1 MRALVLLLSI
11 RAASP
16 AGKQTIS
23 GIVRLLFTGIAK
35 LFQKPAELALLM
47 GIDLYTH
54 KHTAIGGAVITVV
67 KKTDVPAL
75 AHFGKK

>member
-1 MRALVLLLSI
+1 MVLSLSI
-11 RAASP
+11 RTTSP

-23 GIVRLLFTGIAK
+23 GVVRLLFTGIAK
-35 LFQKPAELALLM
+35 PFQKPAELALLM

-54 KHTAIGGAVITVV
+54 KHTAISGAVISVV
-67 KKTDVPAL
+67 KKTDIPAR